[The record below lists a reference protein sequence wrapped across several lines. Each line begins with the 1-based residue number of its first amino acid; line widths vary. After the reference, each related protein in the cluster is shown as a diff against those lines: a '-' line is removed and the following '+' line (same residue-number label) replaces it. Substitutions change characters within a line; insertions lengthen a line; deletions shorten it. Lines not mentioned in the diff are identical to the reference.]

1 MDLTVIDN
9 ETSGEWRRKGQT
21 PSDHGIVA
29 YTKMGKGC

>member
-21 PSDHGIVA
+21 PPDLSIVA
-29 YTKMGKGC
+29 YMEMGKG